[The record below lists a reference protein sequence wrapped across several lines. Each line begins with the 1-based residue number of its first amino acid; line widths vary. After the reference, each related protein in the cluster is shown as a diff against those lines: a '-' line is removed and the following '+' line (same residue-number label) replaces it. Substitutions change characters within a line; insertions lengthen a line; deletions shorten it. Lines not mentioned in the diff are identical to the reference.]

1 MKPFSAAVLL
11 LYPRT
16 SRKTTISG
24 TLSRLGWISA
34 MDLAVFSRKTID
46 RLDSFPGP

>member
-1 MKPFSAAVLL
+1 
-11 LYPRT
+11 LYPKT

-34 MDLAVFSRKTID
+34 IDLAVFSRKIVE